1 MGGEREQLYE
11 VMGRKSVKTG
21 LRERLILLHE
31 CPGIGW
37 NTLAKMM
44 QFDPTLTSIYTLS
57 PQQLIHAFQIPPYVA
72 SSLYR
77 SLHSPTLQNNL
88 SMYKKRGIQ
97 VITYFDDEY
106 PDLLKEIYRP
116 PWVLYCKGDISLLKA
131 KRQLAVVGTRKP
143 TAYGRKTTRQLVQEL
158 VAHDFVITSGLA
170 RGIDYEAHIAAI
182 NAGGKTIAVIAGGF
196 NHIYPREHRSLAERI
211 GKDHLIVSEY
221 PPWMRPEKYQ
231 FPERNRI
238 ISGLNYGTL
247 VVEARKRSGSLITA
261 SMALEEGRI
270 VFSVPGPIDHEE
282 SQGTNRLIQ
291 EGASPVMSIYDILA
305 EILPLLNDS

>member
-1 MGGEREQLYE
+1 ME
-11 VMGRKSVKTG
+11 TG
-21 LRERLILLHE
+21 LRERLIHLHE

-37 NTLAKMM
+37 NTLAKMVR
-44 QFDPTLTSIYTLS
+44 FDPSLTSIYTFS
-57 PQQLIHAFQIPPYVA
+57 PQQLMNVFQIPTHVA
-72 SSLYR
+72 TSLYR
-77 SLHSPTLQNNL
+77 TFHSPTLQNNL
-88 SMYKKRGIQ
+88 SMYKKCGIQ
-97 VITYFDDEY
+97 VITYFDDAY

-143 TAYGRKTTRQLVQEL
+143 TAYGRKTTRKLVQGL
-158 VAHDFVITSGLA
+158 AAHDFVITSGLA

-182 NAGGKTIAVIAGGF
+182 EAGGKTIAVIAGGF
-196 NHIYPREHRSLAERI
+196 NHIYPREHQSLAERI
-211 GKDHLIVSEY
+211 SRDHLIVSEY

-261 SMALEEGRI
+261 SMALEAGRI

-282 SQGTNRLIQ
+282 SLGTNRLIQ
-291 EGASPVMSIYDILA
+291 EGASPVISVDDILA
-305 EILPLLNDS
+305 EILPLLDNS